1 MSGLDWGPV
10 LYCPL
15 NSPFQV
21 GSRMDV
27 NFVVFAM
34 FIDNM
39 GSVKLITE
47 SEGNVYANVCKSGV
61 MRSTYD

>member
-1 MSGLDWGPV
+1 
-10 LYCPL
+10 
-15 NSPFQV
+15 
-21 GSRMDV
+21 MDV